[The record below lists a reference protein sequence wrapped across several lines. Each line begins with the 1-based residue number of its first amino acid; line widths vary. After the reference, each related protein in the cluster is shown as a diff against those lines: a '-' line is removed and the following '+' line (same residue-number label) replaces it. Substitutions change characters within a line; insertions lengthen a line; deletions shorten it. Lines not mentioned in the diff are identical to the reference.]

1 MFFEK
6 ATKFEINFP
15 MIFDACTTTTIF
27 KKMWKIFSGFV
38 AYSEAI
44 KFKLQFTVIKVGA
57 VLQNSSGASQSLACL
72 PELSLS
78 LILEL
83 GIFSFNIETLIKTSE
98 IFVSVTLSPLS
109 KRIGRAL

>member
-1 MFFEK
+1 M
-6 ATKFEINFP
+6 
-15 MIFDACTTTTIF
+15 
-27 KKMWKIFSGFV
+27 
-38 AYSEAI
+38 
-44 KFKLQFTVIKVGA
+44 IKVVA
-57 VLQNSSGASQSLACL
+57 VLQDSSSASQGLACL
-72 PELSLS
+72 PELPLS